1 MKVEACQEFEQA
13 IKAFERSKEHSELG
27 NKDKA
32 IDELLMA
39 VELLIEV
46 IKIEVERGDE
56 Q

>member
-1 MKVEACQEFEQA
+1 METKKFRPMKVEACQEFEQA
-13 IKAFERSKEHSELG
+13 EHSELG